1 MSWSDLIAP
10 LDVPEPLLRM
20 GAQLIVKAPRTFDVT
35 TLPGAGTWA
44 IQYEFGDKPDDSR
57 IVKCITASAWSP
69 TVRAFELLDD
79 L

>member
-1 MSWSDLIAP
+1 
-10 LDVPEPLLRM
+10 M

-35 TLPGAGTWA
+35 TLPGAETWA
-44 IQYEFGDKPDDSR
+44 IQYEFGDNPDDSR

-69 TVRAFELLDD
+69 TVRAFQRLDD